1 MAEGRLAPAPSSS
14 QEHYVSAPL
23 TGADFF
29 NPRGA
34 SWEKVYKYGL
44 APVDELT
51 KMPLPILPP
60 EEIPPFDKN
69 LEANWH
75 HLYHPSNDKMLTS
88 ISGLAVRH
96 LRLQLLPVKTHHS
109 VYHNL
114 FERPAFLP
122 RTNEQRF
129 GHVILGVAGYIPRYA
144 IDLKS
149 EDPTQPVAMSDRQRR
164 RLQSGGEI
172 QLRGQSNIS
181 NFIKNHLVRQDF
193 SHVEDS
199 VIQEFIETRSID
211 RKKFLGH
218 WLLAIASEIATE
230 SVDPMYRQALDEGLI
245 IRKYKLPNLAKA
257 HVNGH
262 RTSEKAIRAL
272 HKKLAKERS

>member
-1 MAEGRLAPAPSSS
+1 MSTAELDPSPVFDES
-14 QEHYVSAPL
+14 EIESAPV

-29 NPRGA
+29 NPRRN
-34 SWEKVYKYGL
+34 SREKIYKYGL

-60 EEIPPFDKN
+60 DEIPPFDNN

-75 HLYHPSNDKMLTS
+75 HLYHPSHDKLLNS
-88 ISGLAVRH
+88 ASGLAVRH

-114 FERPAFLP
+114 FERPEFLT

-144 IDLKS
+144 IDLHA
-149 EDPTQPVAMSDRQRR
+149 DNPVQPVIMSNKQRR

-181 NFIKNHLVRQDF
+181 NFIKNHLIRQDF
-193 SHVEDS
+193 SNVNES
-199 VIQEFIETRSID
+199 VIEEFIETRNVD
-211 RKKFLGH
+211 RKRFLGH
-218 WLLAIASEIATE
+218 WLLAIASEVATE
-230 SVDPMYRQALDEGLI
+230 PVSPVYKQALDEGLV
-245 IRKYKLPNLAKA
+245 IRKYKLPSLAKA

-262 RTSEKAIRAL
+262 KTSEKAIKGL
-272 HKKLAKERS
+272 HKRLAKDRS